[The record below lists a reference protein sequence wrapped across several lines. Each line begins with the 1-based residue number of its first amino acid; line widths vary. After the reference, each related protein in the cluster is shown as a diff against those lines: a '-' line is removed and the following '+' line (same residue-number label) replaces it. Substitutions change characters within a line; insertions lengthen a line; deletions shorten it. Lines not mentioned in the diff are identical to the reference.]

1 MSYTFYGSEGVY
13 EMEYYKTVDKKQILE
28 LKVDQIKKI
37 EIIKKCTLINCMKD
51 IVYVKSC
58 VASFW

>member
-1 MSYTFYGSEGVY
+1 MKWSTI
-13 EMEYYKTVDKKQILE
+13 KQQIKKLE

-37 EIIKKCTLINCMKD
+37 EIIKKCTLINCMKY

-58 VASFW
+58 VVSFLQLQ